1 MLDSQAILKV
11 AQLARLKLSAQEA
24 QDYQQQLQ
32 KVLENFAKLESV
44 STEGVEPLITPTPVD
59 LFLREDQ
66 VDQNVTVEEIIKC
79 APESRGN
86 LFKVPP
92 VV

>member
-1 MLDSQAILKV
+1 MLDSQAVLKV
-11 AQLARLKLSAQEA
+11 AQLARLKLSAQDA

-32 KVLENFAKLESV
+32 KVLENFAKLANV
-44 STEGVEPLITPTPVD
+44 STDGIEPLITPTPVE
-59 LFLREDQ
+59 LYLRQDQ
-66 VDQNVTVEEIIKC
+66 VKQSVTVEEIIKC
-79 APESRGN
+79 APDARGN

>member
-1 MLDSQAILKV
+1 MLDSKAVMKV
-11 AQLARLKLSAQEA
+11 AQLARLKLSEQDA

-32 KVLENFAKLESV
+32 KVLENFGKLANV
-44 STEGVEPLITPTPVD
+44 STDGIEPLITPTPVD

-66 VDQNVTVEEIIKC
+66 VLQSVTVEEIIKC